1 MTFSGDLASIDLA
14 DLLQNIETH
23 ERTGTLTLKSDTG
36 ASRIFVRQGKIAMFA
51 ADNRPPLGDMLVAAG
66 IVSAKKLEAAR
77 RKQRGSRKTLA
88 EVLIASKFI
97 TDRDLHVAG
106 QDFLSEDV
114 ANLVASAAGEFQF
127 QQGDDVPEGF
137 DPDEAWLELSLPISP
152 VVLEATRRSDHWVLI
167 RKFIPSDT
175 IHFVARESAEVSDE
189 VADPEIADALL
200 RALDGTRCIG
210 EVVDLFPS
218 RRFLAYRILSD
229 FVRDRMVRAAEADDL
244 VSVAESLA
252 TSNPERAHKLVTR
265 GLEAEPHHL
274 GLLTLAPDL
283 AERLKL
289 PAAGAAALK
298 MLAHLKLEA
307 GQIDEG
313 RALLEKAKLM
323 TPGDTAIWERAL
335 AVALQQGRRQ
345 DAVGEGMKLVELYRA
360 PGLHAKAKEVLDRL
374 LKVDPDS
381 VELKLEYA
389 RTQVDSGDP
398 QAAVRGLLRAGKVM
412 VTRESYTTARI
423 LYEQVLAIEPSNRE
437 GTISIEM
444 IDKETFARRR
454 ERKRRAIRIVITGA
468 IVALTSVLLYL
479 ETSARLELV
488 ETTSQIDRQRIIE
501 RGAYEEAISLLEGVA
516 KRHPLTATTL
526 LDVRRRLE
534 DLRARLPTPATP
546 TPASPSP
553 SGSSTAAPPSAPP
566 GDRSNEDA
574 HNER

>member
-23 ERTGTLTLKSDTG
+23 DRTGTLTLKSDAG
-36 ASRIFVRQGKIAMFA
+36 ASRIFVRGGKVAMFT
-51 ADNRPPLGDMLVAAG
+51 ADNRPSLGDMLVAAG
-66 IVSAKKLEAAR
+66 FVSAKRMDAAR
-77 RKQRGSRKTLA
+77 RKQKGSRKTLA

-97 TDRDLHVAG
+97 TEKDLHAAA

-127 QQGDDVPEGF
+127 QEGEDVPEGF
-137 DPDEAWLELSLPISP
+137 DPDEQWLALSLPISP
-152 VVLEATRRSDHWVLI
+152 LVLEATRRADHWVLI
-167 RKFIPSDT
+167 RKSIPSDT
-175 IHFVARESAEVSDE
+175 IHFVARESAECPDGV
-189 VADPEIADALL
+189 DPEVGAELL
-200 RALDGTRCIG
+200 KVLDGTRCIS

-244 VSVAESLA
+244 VSVAESIA
-252 TSNPERAHKLVTR
+252 DSNPERAHKVVAR
-265 GLEAEPHHL
+265 GLEAEPHHA
-274 GLLTLAPDL
+274 GLLTLEARL

-313 RALLEKAKLM
+313 RALLEKAKIM

-335 AVALQQGRRQ
+335 AVALQQGRRH
-345 DAVGEGMKLVELYRA
+345 DAVAEGMKLVELYRA
-360 PGLHAKAKEVLDRL
+360 PGLHAKAREVLDRL
-374 LKVDPDS
+374 LKVDPES
-381 VELKLEYA
+381 VELKLELA
-389 RTQVDSGDP
+389 HTQVDSGDP
-398 QAAVRGLLRAGKVM
+398 QGAVRGLLRAGKVL

-423 LYEQVLAIEPSNRE
+423 LYEQVLTIEPNNRE

-454 ERKRRAIRIVITGA
+454 ERKRRAIRLVITGA
-468 IVALTSVLLYL
+468 VVALTSVLLFL
-479 ETSARLELV
+479 ETSARLDLV
-488 ETTSQIDRQRIIE
+488 EITSQIDRQRIIE
-501 RGAYEEAISLLEGVA
+501 RRAYEEAISMLQDVA

-526 LDVRRRLE
+526 FDVRRRLE
-534 DLRARLPTPATP
+534 DLEARLPKKETP
-546 TPASPSP
+546 PAPAPSDHAGEAE
-553 SGSSTAAPPSAPP
+553 GSN
-566 GDRSNEDA
+566 R
-574 HNER
+574 